1 MVGTFE
7 ELQHF
12 SLQSISRRA
21 SDILDTTLSVMSAKA
36 PPESV
41 GAAGNLEV
49 HSIKAM
55 VFICFLLPYSEANQ
69 VLNCFQTQL

>member
-21 SDILDTTLSVMSAKA
+21 SDILDTTLGVMSKE

-41 GAAGNLEV
+41 GADGRELRGAQHQSNGL
-49 HSIKAM
+49 H
-55 VFICFLLPYSEANQ
+55 LLPTS
-69 VLNCFQTQL
+69 LF